1 MDLIETVKAKAK
13 ANPGRVAFPEANDAK
28 MVLAID
34 EVSREKYCDVVIV
47 GHIDE
52 VKSLCKENKIDDF
65 TWEYIDTS
73 DEEYK
78 EKVLQKYLQLPN
90 LVYGEKSLRR
100 RMNEPLYLAF
110 MMEAIDEV
118 DVTFA
123 GITSATGDIILAA
136 QTIVGLNNELEV
148 ASSVGIAELPNYTFP
163 DGGNLIAVGD
173 CAVCTNPSASELAS
187 IAINTCDTIRAVTG
201 WEPRCAL
208 LSYSTDGSGSG
219 ELVEKVKTAVKLAK
233 ERRPDLKIDG
243 EFQLDSAIVPE
254 IAQKKVKRESEVAGK
269 ANILIFPDLNAG
281 NIGVKL
287 IQQFGGA
294 DAYGPL
300 LQGFRKICSDCSRSA
315 PVSELVGN
323 ILFSIVRA
331 GDLKT
336 KNLKT
341 GDLKNGKK

>member
-1 MDLIETVKAKAK
+1 MDLMETVKAKAK
-13 ANPGRVAFPEANDAK
+13 ADPVRVAFAEANDTK
-28 MVLAID
+28 MVQAIN
-34 EVSREKYCDVVIV
+34 EVVLGMYCEAIIV
-47 GHIDE
+47 GHIEE
-52 VKSLCKENKIDDF
+52 VKALCKENNIDDSN
-65 TWEYIDTS
+65 WQYVDNNDSEYG
-73 DEEYK
+73 
-78 EKVLQKYLQLPN
+78 EKVLTEYLKLPN

-100 RMNEPLYLAF
+100 RMSDPLYFAL

-123 GITSATGDIILAA
+123 GITSATGDIIYAA
-136 QTIVGLNNELEV
+136 QTIVGLENNLEV
-148 ASSVGIAELPNYTFP
+148 ASSVGIAELPNYTFA

-173 CAVCTNPSASELAS
+173 CAVCTNPTASELAS
-187 IAINTCDTIRAVTG
+187 IAINTCETIRSVTG
-201 WEPRCAL
+201 WEPRCAM

-219 ELVEKVKTAVKLAK
+219 ELVEKVKTAVKLAN

-254 IAQKKVKRESEVAGK
+254 VAAKKVKRESEVAGH

-287 IQQFGGA
+287 IQNFGGA

-300 LQGFRKICSDCSRSA
+300 LQGFKRICSDCSRSA

-331 GDLKT
+331 GDM
-336 KNLKT
+336 
-341 GDLKNGKK
+341 KNGQK

>member
-13 ANPGRVAFPEANDAK
+13 ANPVRVAFPEANDKK
-28 MVLAID
+28 MVQAIN
-34 EVSREKYCDVVIV
+34 EVAIGKYCDVVIV

-52 VKSLCKENKIDDF
+52 VKSLCKENNIDDSK
-65 TWEYIDTS
+65 WEYIDNF
-73 DEEYK
+73 DAEYG
-78 EKVLQKYLQLPN
+78 EKILTKYLKLPN

-100 RMNEPLYLAF
+100 RMSDALYFAL

-123 GITSATGDIILAA
+123 GITSATGDIIYAA
-136 QTIVGLNNELEV
+136 QTIIGLENNLEV
-148 ASSVGIAELPNYTFP
+148 SSSVGIAKLPNYTFP
-163 DGGNLIAVGD
+163 DGNNLIAVGD

-187 IAINTCDTIRAVTG
+187 IAINTCETIRSVTG
-201 WEPRCAL
+201 WEPKCAL

-219 ELVEKVKTAVKLAK
+219 ELVEKVKTAVKLAN

-243 EFQLDSAIVPE
+243 EFQLDAAIVPE
-254 IAQKKVKRESEVAGK
+254 IAAKKVKRPSEVAGN

-287 IQQFGGA
+287 IQNFGGA

-300 LQGFRKICSDCSRSA
+300 LQGFKKICSDCSRSA

-331 GDLKT
+331 GDLK
-336 KNLKT
+336 
-341 GDLKNGKK
+341 NGKK

>member
-1 MDLIETVKAKAK
+1 MNLMENVKAKAK
-13 ANPGRVAFPEANDAK
+13 ANPGRVAFPEANDLK
-28 MVLAID
+28 MISAIN
-34 EVSREKYCDVVIV
+34 EVVSEGYCTAVIV
-47 GHIDE
+47 GNLEE
-52 VKSLCKENKIDDF
+52 VKKLCLENNIDDSKF
-65 TWEYIDTS
+65 EYVDINN
-73 DEEYK
+73 EEYK
-78 EKVLQKYLQLPN
+78 EKVLQEYLKLPN

-100 RMNEPLYLAF
+100 RMNDPLYFAL
-110 MMEAIDEV
+110 MMETIDLV

-123 GITSATGDIILAA
+123 GITSTTGDFILAA
-136 QTIVGLNNELEV
+136 QTIVGLKDNLDV
-148 ASSVGIAELPNYTFP
+148 VSSVGIAELPNYTFS

-173 CAVCTNPSASELAS
+173 CAVCTNPTSSELAS
-187 IAINTCDTIRAVTG
+187 IAIATCDTIKAVTD

-208 LSYSTDGSGSG
+208 ISYSTDGSGQG
-219 ELVEKVKTAVKLAK
+219 ELVEKVKLAVKIAK

-254 IAQKKVKRESEVAGK
+254 VAKKKVKRESDVAGC

-287 IQQFGGA
+287 IQQFGQA

-300 LQGFRKICSDCSRSA
+300 LQGFRKVCSDCSRSA

-331 GDLKT
+331 GDLKNE
-336 KNLKT
+336 KR
-341 GDLKNGKK
+341 

>member
-1 MDLIETVKAKAK
+1 MNLMDNVRAKAK
-13 ANPGRVAFPEANDAK
+13 ANPGRVAFPEANDLK
-28 MVLAID
+28 MLSAIN
-34 EVSREKYCDVVIV
+34 EVSWQKYCEVYIV
-47 GHIDE
+47 GNNDE
-52 VKSLCKENKIDDF
+52 VKKLCLENGIDDS
-65 TWEYIDTS
+65 TWKYIDITN
-73 DEEYK
+73 EEYK
-78 EKVLQKYLQLPN
+78 EKVLSEYLKLPN

-100 RMNEPLYLAF
+100 RMNEPLYFAL

-123 GITSATGDIILAA
+123 GITSTTGDFILAA
-136 QTIVGLNNELEV
+136 QTIVGLKDNLDV
-148 ASSVGIAELPNYTFP
+148 VSSVGIAELPNYNFSN
-163 DGGNLIAVGD
+163 GSNLIAIGD

-187 IAINTCDTIRAVTG
+187 IAIATCDTIRAVTD
-201 WEPRCAL
+201 WEPKCAL
-208 LSYSTDGSGSG
+208 LSYSTDGSGHG
-219 ELVEKVKTAVKLAK
+219 ELVDKVKLAVSIAN

-254 IAQKKVKRESEVAGK
+254 VAKKKVKRESEVAGQ

-287 IQQFGGA
+287 IQQFGKA

-300 LQGFRKICSDCSRSA
+300 LQGFRKVCSDCSRSA

-331 GDLKT
+331 GDLK
-336 KNLKT
+336 
-341 GDLKNGKK
+341 NGKK

>member
-1 MDLIETVKAKAK
+1 MDLIENVKAKAK
-13 ANPGRVAFPEANDAK
+13 ANPMKVAFAEANDVK
-28 MVLAID
+28 MVKAID
-34 EVSREKYCDVVIV
+34 EVVKGGYCKCVIV
-47 GHIDE
+47 GYNEE
-52 VKSLCKENKIDDF
+52 VKKLCEENNIDDSL
-65 TWEYIDTS
+65 WNYIDIK
-73 DEEYK
+73 DEEYQ

-100 RMNEPLYLAF
+100 RMNDPLYYAL
-110 MMEAIDEV
+110 MLEAIDEV

-123 GITSATGDIILAA
+123 GINSTTGDIIYGA
-136 QTIVGLNNELEV
+136 QTIIGLESNLEV
-148 ASSVGIAELPNYTFP
+148 ASSVGIAKLPNYTFA

-173 CAVCTNPSASELAS
+173 CAVCPNPTASELAS
-187 IAINTCDTIRAVTG
+187 IAINTCDTIKSVTG
-201 WEPRCAL
+201 WIPKCAL
-208 LSYSTDGSGSG
+208 LSYSTVGSADGD
-219 ELVEKVKTAVKLAK
+219 LVEKVRSAVKIAN
-233 ERRPDLKIDG
+233 ERRPDLDIDG

-254 IAQKKVKRESEVAGK
+254 VALKKVKRESKVAGH

-300 LQGFRKICSDCSRSA
+300 LQGFKKICSDCSRSA

-331 GDLKT
+331 GDLK
-336 KNLKT
+336 
-341 GDLKNGKK
+341 NGQK

>member
-1 MDLIETVKAKAK
+1 MNLMENVRAKAK
-13 ANPGRVAFPEANDAK
+13 ANPGKVAFPEANDIK
-28 MVLAID
+28 MLSAID
-34 EVSREKYCDVVIV
+34 EVSKEGYCKAIIV
-47 GHIDE
+47 GNPLEI
-52 VKSLCKENKIDDF
+52 KNLCKENNIDDSNW
-65 TWEYIDTS
+65 TYIDIS
-73 DEEYK
+73 NEEYK
-78 EKVLQKYLQLPN
+78 EKVLKKYLELPN

-100 RMNEPLYLAF
+100 RMNEPLYLAL

-123 GITSATGDIILAA
+123 GITSTTGDFILAA
-136 QTIVGLNNELEV
+136 QTIVGLENSLDV
-148 ASSVGIAELPNYTFP
+148 VSSVGIAELPNYTFS

-173 CAVCTNPSASELAS
+173 CAVCTNPTASELAS
-187 IAINTCDTIRAVTG
+187 IAIATCDTVHAVTD

-208 LSYSTDGSGSG
+208 LSYSTDGSGNG
-219 ELVEKVKTAVKLAK
+219 ELVEKVKTAVKIAK

-254 IAQKKVKRESEVAGK
+254 VALKKVKRPSEVAGK

-287 IQQFGGA
+287 IQQFGSA
-294 DAYGPL
+294 NAYGPL

-323 ILFSIVRA
+323 ILFSVVRA
-331 GDLKT
+331 GE
-336 KNLKT
+336 
-341 GDLKNGKK
+341 LKNGKK